1 MQPNLK
7 AVTCVLLRMSAIHNM
22 HQPRG
27 WMRNNVGLVL
37 KLQLIV
43 GDLSLIFSANE
54 WQMSVHVL
62 SVEPHDLQT

>member
-7 AVTCVLLRMSAIHNM
+7 AVTCVLLCMSAIHNM

-27 WMRNNVGLVL
+27 WIRNNAGLVL

-43 GDLSLIFSANE
+43 GDLSLIFSANK
-54 WQMSVHVL
+54 WQMSVHIL
-62 SVEPHDLQT
+62 FVEPHDLQT